1 MAIGLF
7 DRSRVGA
14 ALRLSSVSA
23 AVSGILFLAAAAA
36 ASAQQAPQAAA
47 PTEVGGGGLEE
58 IVVTAER
65 RSENIQNVPI
75 AVTAFTAEAL
85 QQRNLTD
92 VHTLGALT
100 PGVNLDAGA
109 PFSGDR
115 SVLSAS
121 IRGVGQDDFA
131 FNLNPAV
138 GVYLDGV
145 YLARTIGANQNL
157 LDVDRVEILKG
168 PQGTLFGA
176 NTEGGAISIVTHT
189 PGNETRFIAQAA
201 GGSLDR
207 RDFAFTADLP
217 IISDKLLSSITV
229 SSQVRDGWVKVIP
242 YPTNSPYGEAPFVVD
257 PQTAYPKAGYAT
269 GDDYG
274 GYNTQS
280 IRAKLLYNATDKL
293 SVTTT
298 ADWTHQ
304 NQTALPYTV
313 LGIFT
318 GNVAESTFST
328 LYNLCI
334 SNSAA
339 SLPAAIQASVPPF
352 LQGTFAAGGFLNSQ
366 FAQNCTKPR
375 ARVPGLSIGGAAL
388 IGAGYVGGP
397 AGPYNYVN
405 HPGTAYL
412 GTNQPRIW
420 MSYAA
425 ANTGNI
431 DTTYA
436 NGPDFADLDSF
447 GVSVTANYSLTDD
460 ITLKSISGYRQIR
473 WLIGTDLDGTP
484 ETLQEVTDHQH
495 QWQVSQEFQ
504 INGKAFGDALNYV
517 AGLYYFE
524 ESGYVHDYVPF
535 EGILYVYDLQN
546 DANNKNEAAFFH
558 ADYRLGDWGFT
569 AGGRYTDVQEEF
581 IGGQGDLNDFPS
593 AIINP
598 PNVAQY
604 PGAFRYFPTGD
615 NSQSWH
621 IFDPTV
627 GVQYHINNDV
637 MAYVSWGKGFKAG
650 GWTTRLSA
658 PINSASLAQ
667 FSPESTKAWELGL
680 KSSWLDNH
688 LRANAAAFYTD
699 YDGIQLN
706 IQQGISPVYTNAG
719 NAKIVGGELEMQ
731 SVLGHGLSVNFA
743 GSYIHAYYTYVNPY
757 ANIPQYFLP
766 DGTNVCPSTKFA
778 GNPPAPICPIQ
789 PAGVTQ
795 LDAQLPKT
803 PKYKLAVF
811 PTYDL
816 ALPNQ
821 ATMRLIADFTYTAH
835 MFNDALN
842 TPQLYRP
849 PTRMVDAAIHYIASD
864 DSYDIAFG
872 GTNLT
877 NDRYVTAGSPNNGAG
892 EVGGYY
898 NEPREWYLQVTARF
912 GK

>member
-1 MAIGLF
+1 MAIGLIG
-7 DRSRVGA
+7 RSHGNTVVGP
-14 ALRLSSVSA
+14 RSVQGV
-23 AVSGILFLAAAAA
+23 VSGILLLASA
-36 ASAQQAPQAAA
+36 ASTFAQEAPATAA
-47 PTEVGGGGLEE
+47 PADTGGLAE

-65 RSENIQNVPI
+65 RAENIQNVPI
-75 AVTAFTAEAL
+75 AVSAYTADQL
-85 QQRNLTD
+85 QSRNLTD
-92 VHTLGALT
+92 VHTLGAIS

-189 PGNETRFIAQAA
+189 PGNEQRFIAQAT
-201 GGSLDR
+201 GGSYDR
-207 RDFAFTADLP
+207 RDFAFSTDLP
-217 IISDKLLSSITV
+217 IIKDTLLSTITV
-229 SSQVRDGWVKVIP
+229 SSEVRDGWMKVIP
-242 YPTNSPYGEAPFVVD
+242 YPTNSPYGAAPFVVD
-257 PQTAYPKAGYAT
+257 PQTAYPKSGYQT
-269 GDDYG
+269 GDNYN
-274 GYNTQS
+274 GYNTQT
-280 IRAKLLYNATDKL
+280 IRAKLLWNASDKL
-293 SVTTT
+293 TVTTT

-304 NQTALPYTV
+304 DQTALGYTV
-313 LGIFT
+313 LGTFT

-334 SNSAA
+334 SNNAA
-339 SLPAAIQASVPPF
+339 SLPGAIQASVPPF
-352 LQGTFAAGGFLNSQ
+352 LQNVYAAGGFLNAQ
-366 FAQNCTKPR
+366 FAQNCSKPR
-375 ARVPGLSIGGAAL
+375 AQVPGLSIGGAPL

-397 AGPYNYVN
+397 AGPYNYLN

-412 GTNQPRIW
+412 GSQQPRIW
-420 MSYAA
+420 MSYDAS
-425 ANTGNI
+425 NTGNI
-431 DTTYA
+431 NTTYA
-436 NGPDFADLDSF
+436 NGPDFARLDSF
-447 GVSVTANYSLTDD
+447 GVSVTGVYSLTDD

-484 ETLQEVTDHQH
+484 ETLQEVSDHQH

-504 INGKAFGDALNYV
+504 INGKALDNALNYV

-535 EGILYVYDLQN
+535 ESILYVYDLQN
-546 DANNKNEAAFFH
+546 DVNNKQEAAFFH
-558 ADYRLGDWGFT
+558 ADYRLQNWGFT
-569 AGGRYTDVQEEF
+569 AGGRYTDYQAEF
-581 IGGQGDLNDFPS
+581 VGGQADLNDFPS
-593 AIINP
+593 AILSP
-598 PNVAQY
+598 PNYPQY
-604 PGAFRYFPTGD
+604 PGVFRYFPPGD
-615 NSQSWH
+615 NSQSWRR
-621 IFDPTV
+621 FDPSL
-627 GVQYHINNDV
+627 GIQYHVNDDV
-637 MAYVSWGKGFKAG
+637 MAYLSWGKGFKAG

-658 PINSASLAQ
+658 QITDAKQAE
-667 FSPESTKAWELGL
+667 FSPESTKTWELGL

-699 YDGIQLN
+699 YTGIQLN

-719 NAKIVGGELEMQ
+719 NAKIIGGELELQ
-731 SVLGHGLSVNFA
+731 SRLGHGLSLNFA
-743 GSYIHAYYTYVNPY
+743 GSYIHAYYTYVNPF

-766 DGTNVCPSTKFA
+766 DGTNVCPSTQVA
-778 GNPPAPICPIQ
+778 GAPPKPICAIQ
-789 PAGVTQ
+789 PVGVTQ
-795 LDAQLPKT
+795 LDAEIPKT
-803 PKYKLAVF
+803 PKYKLSLL
-811 PTYDL
+811 PQYDL
-816 ALPNQ
+816 GLPNQ
-821 ATMRLIADFTYTAH
+821 ATLRFLADFTYTAH
-835 MFNDALN
+835 MYNDSLN

-849 PTRMVDAAIHYIASD
+849 PTRMVDASVHYVSSD

-877 NDRYVTAGSPNNGAG
+877 DDRFITAGSPNAGAG

-898 NEPREWYLQVTARF
+898 NDPREWYLQITARF
-912 GK
+912 GGK